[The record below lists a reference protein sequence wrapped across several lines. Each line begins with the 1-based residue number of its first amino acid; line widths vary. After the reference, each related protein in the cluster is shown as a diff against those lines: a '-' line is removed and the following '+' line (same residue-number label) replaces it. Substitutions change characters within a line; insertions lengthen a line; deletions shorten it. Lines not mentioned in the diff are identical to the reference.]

1 MEEYYDIFAELLEEE
16 RVYMDPGL
24 TFDSICR
31 WIGVSRADFDMYLMS
46 ETGEFCYK
54 TVLTLL
60 FYFIKFARMRR
71 FDAQF

>member
-46 ETGEFCYK
+46 ETGCSGSDILKAYRGAASLRFLKKYGI
-54 TVLTLL
+54 LL
-60 FYFIKFARMRR
+60 
-71 FDAQF
+71 